1 MLSSLS
7 VLVANPGGNSCKQG
21 ALRWCGQIAAGDDAA
36 TLPLEDGRAD
46 IQKSG
51 HISWSGPEIQQ

>member
-1 MLSSLS
+1 M
-7 VLVANPGGNSCKQG
+7 LVANPGGNSCKQG

-46 IQKSG
+46 TQKSG
-51 HISWSGPEIQQ
+51 HISWSGPEIQE